1 MLIALTDP
9 SLAKLDLGRPLRFAD
24 IVDRDT
30 FPIEEEGTY
39 CYCCQQMSGYDISGL
54 QPLTPSSGVFTR
66 LVLCQMDSPVYL
78 CLEHIPFYRDEFEA
92 FTPEVAEVLRAVKRA
107 QREVR
112 REARSR

>member
-9 SLAKLDLGRPLRFAD
+9 ELANLDLGRPLKFAD
-24 IVDRDT
+24 IVGQDT

-39 CYCCQQMSGYDISGL
+39 CYCCQQMSCWDISGL

-92 FTPEVAEVLRAVKRA
+92 FTPEVADALRAAKRGK
-107 QREVR
+107 REAR
-112 REARSR
+112 REARLR